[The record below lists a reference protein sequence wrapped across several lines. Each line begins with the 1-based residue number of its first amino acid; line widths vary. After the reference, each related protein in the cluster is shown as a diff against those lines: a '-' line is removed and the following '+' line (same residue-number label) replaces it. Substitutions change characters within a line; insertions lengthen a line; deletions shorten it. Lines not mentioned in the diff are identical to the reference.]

1 MSEYFLLASDM
12 DGTVIPLD
20 QDSGRAAEIRQF
32 NRLCDQHANLLLAY
46 VTGRHLELGLTGV
59 RQFNLPVPDIFV
71 CDVGTSIFRREDE
84 NWQQDEQYRQHLSED
99 WGGRNGR
106 DIAGLLDG
114 ILLLRPQEGERQKE
128 FKQSYYVSLEVDHR
142 RIIGE
147 VEERLARHRI
157 KANVVYSIDTVRKLG
172 LLDVLPGGA
181 AKDRALDYL
190 RHRFALDREKIVYAG
205 DSGNDLLAFVSG
217 FQAIVVNNTAR
228 AVKGEVLRLARQKN
242 IEDCVYFARH
252 DYVRGVMEGCYHFQ
266 LFKE

>member
-1 MSEYFLLASDM
+1 MSRKFLLASDM

-32 NRLCDQHANLLLAY
+32 HRLCDQHANLLLAY

-71 CDVGTSIFRREDE
+71 CDVGTSIFRRKDD
-84 NWQQDEQYRQHLSED
+84 NWLQDEQYRQQLSED
-99 WGGRNGR
+99 WDGRNGR

-114 ILLLRPQEGERQKE
+114 ISLLSPQEDERQKE
-128 FKQSYYVSLEVDHR
+128 FKQSYYLSLEVDHR
-142 RIIGE
+142 QIVGE
-147 VEERLARHRI
+147 VKERLARQRI
-157 KANVVYSIDTVRKLG
+157 RANVVYSIDTVRQLG

-190 RHRFALDREKIVYAG
+190 RRRFTLNREKIVYAG

-228 AVKGEVLRLARQKN
+228 AVKDVVRRMVREKN
-242 IEDCVYFARH
+242 IEDCIYFARH
-252 DYVRGVMEGCYHFQ
+252 DYVRGVVEGCYHFQ
-266 LFKE
+266 LFRE